1 MSDSYLMAVAT
12 KMDLIVRRSAQ
23 LMISYTTDPEFRED
37 LLTDPL
43 GLGSTYAYAWQ
54 RAAQSLPALYTHQ
67 IDLFNRC
74 WQLQRYAGERLL
86 GMKPE
91 PVTESRNG
99 DRRFSAEDWHN
110 VLYFDLLSQA
120 YLLAA
125 ESIINCTEE
134 LTDGDGEMGQ
144 KLRFH
149 AQQAVDALAPSNS
162 AIANP
167 QVVAETL
174 NTGGL
179 NLLHGLASLLYD
191 LLRGKGQLAIS
202 MTDPRPFQLG
212 QNIASTPG
220 KVVYQNEMMQLLQ
233 FEPTTTEVCK
243 RPLLIVPPWI
253 NKYYILDLRQENSF
267 IRWAVDQG
275 YTLFVISWVNPD
287 ETHAD
292 KGFDDYLQQGVVAAI
307 DAVEQATGEPQVDAI
322 GYCLGGTLLSC
333 ANGYFAALKQNRFA
347 SSSYFTTLIDFDEVG
362 DLGVFIDEEQL
373 ASLEKRMLE
382 KGYLDGANMA
392 MTFSM
397 LRAND
402 LVWPFF
408 TNNYLLGK
416 DPVAFDLLFWNADNT
431 RMPAAM
437 HSFYL
442 RNMYQANRLREP
454 GGITLSG
461 VPIDLR
467 QVTTPS
473 YFVST
478 IDDHIA
484 PWVSTFSGAQL
495 FGGPVKFVLGGS
507 GHIAGIINPPSANKY
522 SYWTGGAPRG
532 SADEWLKQA
541 KHQPGSWWN
550 DWQRWMR
557 KRNGV
562 QVPARIPGDG
572 ALPIIEEAPG
582 SYVAVRGNQQAPWH
596 A

>member
-12 KMDLIVRRSAQ
+12 KMELIVRRSAQ
-23 LMISYTTDPEFRED
+23 LMISYATDPEYRED

-43 GLGSTYAYAWQ
+43 GLGTTCTYAWE
-54 RAAQSLPALYTHQ
+54 RAANNWSSLFSHQ
-67 IDLFNRC
+67 IELFNRC
-74 WQLQRYAGERLL
+74 WQLQRYTGECLL
-86 GMKPE
+86 GMKPT
-91 PVTESRNG
+91 PVTERRLG

-120 YLLAA
+120 YLLAS
-125 ESIINCTEE
+125 EHIINCTEE
-134 LTDGDGEMGQ
+134 LSDGDGQAGD

-149 AQQAVDALAPSNS
+149 TRQAVDALAPSNC
-162 AIANP
+162 ALTNP
-167 QVVAETL
+167 QVVAETI

-179 NLLHGLASLLYD
+179 NLLHGFASLLHD
-191 LLRGKGQLAIS
+191 LQRGKGKLAIT
-202 MTDPRPFQLG
+202 MTDPRPFVLG

-220 KVVYQNEMMQLLQ
+220 KVVYQNEMIQLLQ
-233 FEPTTTEVCK
+233 FAPSTEQVCK

-287 ETHAD
+287 ETYAD

-307 DAVEQATGEPQVDAI
+307 DAIEEATGEPRVDAI

-333 ANGYFAALKQNRFA
+333 ANGYFAALGQDRIA
-347 SSSYFTTLIDFDEVG
+347 SSSYFTTLVDFADVG

-373 ASLEKRMLE
+373 ASLEKRMQA

-416 DPVAFDLLFWNADNT
+416 DPVAFDLLYWNADST

-437 HSFYL
+437 HTFYL
-442 RNMYQANRLREP
+442 RNMYQANSLKEK
-454 GGITLSG
+454 GGITLAD

-467 QVTTPS
+467 QIKTPS

-484 PWVSTFSGAQL
+484 PWVSTFRGAKL
-495 FGGPVKFVLGGS
+495 FGGPVRFVLGGS

-522 SYWTGGAPRG
+522 GYWSGGAPRG
-532 SADEWLKQA
+532 APDDWLKQA
-541 KHQPGSWWN
+541 KQQPGSWWN

-557 KRNGV
+557 KRNGI
-562 QVPARIPGDG
+562 QVRARIPGDG
-572 ALPIIEEAPG
+572 ALPVIEDAPG
-582 SYVAVRGNQQAPWH
+582 SYVAERSSEQFNWH